1 MQATEFDIAKIVTT
15 PACCAKV
22 ARFLADIA
30 IRHNRDEGIPGKQ
43 MDLKQLEYFVRV
55 AELGSFTRA
64 SVALDIAQPALSRQ
78 IRLLEV
84 ELRQNLLTR
93 NGRGAIPTEAGKLLL
108 EHGRGILHQVALA
121 REELGAARGA
131 LAGRVSIGLPP
142 SLSKL
147 ITVPLTHAFR
157 KALPQAQLTLTEGF
171 SVLMFEGLR
180 VGNLDMALLYNPD
193 KSPELETTTLHKEEL
208 VLISPRAAIT
218 PANAKAAAALKAR
231 KNAPMT
237 LDEVANLPLILPSR
251 PNAFRILIEGEMM
264 NIGRKPSI
272 TLEVDGL
279 NAILNLVKEGLGH
292 AVLPA
297 YTLSNF
303 DDVAQFGVRSIHS
316 PRILSRLD
324 LVWSSRRPT
333 TATQK
338 KALDVVRAVV
348 LAAISA

>member
-1 MQATEFDIAKIVTT
+1 
-15 PACCAKV
+15 
-22 ARFLADIA
+22 
-30 IRHNRDEGIPGKQ
+30 

-64 SVALDIAQPALSRQ
+64 SIALDIAQPALSRQ

-93 NGRGAIPTEAGKLLL
+93 NGRGATPTDAGKLLL

-121 REELGAARGA
+121 REELSTARGA
-131 LAGRVSIGLPP
+131 LAGKVSIGLPP

-157 KALPQAQLTLTEGF
+157 KELPHAQLTLTEGF
-171 SVLMFEGLR
+171 SVLMYEGLR
-180 VGNLDMALLYNPD
+180 VGNLDMAVLYNPD
-193 KSPELETTTLHKEEL
+193 KSPDLEMAVLHEEEL
-208 VLISPRAAIT
+208 VLISPNPHHRAKSAGK
-218 PANAKAAAALKAR
+218 PNAKSLVNPKAG
-231 KNAPMT
+231 KISL
-237 LDEVANLPLILPSR
+237 LDVADMQLILPSR

-264 NIGRKPSI
+264 GIGRRPNI

-292 AVLPA
+292 AVLPR

-303 DDVAQFGVRSIHS
+303 DNTDPFLVRNIHS
-316 PRILSRLD
+316 PRIQSRLE

-333 TATQK
+333 TETHK
-338 KALDVVRAVV
+338 KALALVTAVV
-348 LAAISA
+348 ATAIAITHNS